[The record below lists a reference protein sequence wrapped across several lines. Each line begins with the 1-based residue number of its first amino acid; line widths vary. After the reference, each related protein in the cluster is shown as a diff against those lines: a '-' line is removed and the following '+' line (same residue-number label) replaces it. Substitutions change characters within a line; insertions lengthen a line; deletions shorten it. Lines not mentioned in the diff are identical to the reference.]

1 MLRLNCFF
9 QAEEGKYDE
18 ALQAAIA
25 LTAASLKDQGNVAY
39 DVFESATRPDIFM
52 ICETWQDEESLKL
65 HMQAPHFAQYV
76 GILEKCGKLKLE
88 QVDFPAK

>member
-9 QAEEGKYDE
+9 QANEGKYDE
-18 ALQAAIA
+18 ALQAAMA
-25 LTAASLKDQGNVAY
+25 LTAASLADQGNVAY

-76 GILEKCGKLKLE
+76 SILEACGKLKLE
-88 QVDFPAK
+88 QFDFPAK